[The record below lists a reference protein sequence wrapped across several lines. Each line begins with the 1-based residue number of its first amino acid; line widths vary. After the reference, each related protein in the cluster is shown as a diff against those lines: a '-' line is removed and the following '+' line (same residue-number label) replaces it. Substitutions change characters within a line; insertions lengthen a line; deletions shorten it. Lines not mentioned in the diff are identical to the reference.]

1 MNIEALIGDLALIMI
16 LAAAATIVFKLLKQP
31 VVLGYIVAGFLAS
44 PHFSFVPNV
53 VNEANIKFW
62 AQIGIIV
69 LLFSLG
75 LEFSFKK
82 LINAGGSAIVTALIL
97 MLGMMA
103 TGFLVGKTMM
113 DYSAVNSIFL
123 GALLSTSSTTI
134 IIKALTDLNMR
145 QKKFVPKVLAVLIVE
160 DLFAVVM
167 LVVLSS
173 IAINKTV
180 AADEMLISILKL
192 SFFLIIWFLVGVFLL
207 PSLFNRFRR
216 LITDEMLLIIAMGL
230 CFLMVIFSVE
240 SGFSMALGA
249 FVMGSILA
257 GTTEAERM
265 ERVVEPV
272 KNLFGAVFFIS
283 VGMMVDPNVIVQYWD
298 TILLLGIIVVI
309 GMIVFGTFGM
319 LATGQSLK
327 VAMESGFTLTQI
339 GEFSFIIATL
349 GTSLKVLDAS
359 LYPIIVTVSVIT
371 TFFTPFFIKSAEPC
385 YRWVERRLPSSW
397 QTLLQGYSANAT
409 TSEKSESRQL
419 WSKLIKGYLLRL
431 LLYSVVII
439 TLIAVLRYYL
449 IDVVIKTIHHPW
461 GKHLTA
467 GLSLLMLSPFLLAI
481 IIPTRGKKQ
490 REELL
495 ARGGRISWVPIVVLA
510 IVSIVL
516 ALLYIMTL
524 LYELY
529 SSEVS
534 LMLAIGFIVLMSL
547 IFSPLLIKRIRRI
560 ESRFVD
566 NMNQRE
572 NRRTGKGNK
581 LVSDLHLAY
590 MTVGYKCPFV
600 GEKLKNADLRRKYG
614 VNVASIQRGET
625 VHPVPGGEM
634 RIFPG
639 DLLGVIGNDEQIAT
653 LLPLVEAKETSQKVP
668 QKVELLHFAIS
679 ENSPLTGM
687 ALGDTRLQEDYG
699 ALLVA
704 VQRDA
709 DDEGSDEN
717 FITPTPSLRFLAG
730 DILWIVGEPDLPKR
744 LK

>member
-1 MNIEALIGDLALIMI
+1 MNIEALIGDLALIMV

-44 PHFSFVPNV
+44 PHFPYVANV
-53 VNEANIKFW
+53 VNEANIEFW

-103 TGFLVGKTMM
+103 TGFLVGKTTMH
-113 DYSAVNSIFL
+113 YSAVNSLFL
-123 GALLSTSSTTI
+123 GALVSTSSTTI

-180 AADEMLISILKL
+180 AADEMLMSILKL
-192 SFFLIIWFLVGVFLL
+192 SFFLIMWFLVGVFLL

-230 CFLMVIFSVE
+230 CFLMVIYSVE
-240 SGFSMALGA
+240 SGFSRALGA

-257 GTTEAERM
+257 GTTEAERI
-265 ERVVEPV
+265 ERIVEPV

-283 VGMMVDPNVIVQYWD
+283 VGMMVDPNVIVQHWQ
-298 TILLLGIIVVI
+298 TILLLGVVVVI

-349 GTSLKVLDAS
+349 GTQLKVLDPS

-385 YRWVERRLPSSW
+385 YNWVERRMPSSW
-397 QTLLQGYSANAT
+397 QTLLKGYSANAS
-409 TSEKSESRQL
+409 TSEKSESKQM
-419 WSKLIKGYLLRL
+419 WGKLVKGYLLRL

-439 TLIAVLRYYL
+439 ALIFLLRYYL

-490 REELL
+490 RQELL
-495 ARGGRISWVPIVVLA
+495 ARGGRISWVPISVLT

-516 ALLYIMTL
+516 ALLYIMSL
-524 LYELY
+524 LYGLY
-529 SSEVS
+529 TSEMS
-534 LMLAIGFIVLMSL
+534 LVLAIGFILLMSL
-547 IFSPLLIKRIRRI
+547 VFSPLLIKRIRRI
-560 ESRFVD
+560 ESRFVN

-572 NRRTGKGNK
+572 NRRTGKDNT

-653 LLPLVEAKETSQKVP
+653 LLPLVEAKETAPKVA

-679 ENSPLTGM
+679 ENSPLTDKT
-687 ALGDTRLQEDYG
+687 LGEARLHEDYG

-704 VQRDA
+704 VQRDPEA
-709 DDEGSDEN
+709 EGDEEN
-717 FITPTPSLRFLAG
+717 FITPTPSLRFLTG
-730 DILWIVGEPDLPKR
+730 DIIWIVGEPDLPKR